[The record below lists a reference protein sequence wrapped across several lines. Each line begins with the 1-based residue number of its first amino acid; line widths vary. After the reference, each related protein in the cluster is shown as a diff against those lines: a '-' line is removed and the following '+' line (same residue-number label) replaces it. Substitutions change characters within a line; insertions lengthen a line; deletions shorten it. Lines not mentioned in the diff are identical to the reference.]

1 MNPSDPATILQR
13 VCGALSTGETEA
25 AAEVLRREYP
35 FTPPDKTKK
44 QEPGFSLAMRI
55 FHRDGYIDR
64 YSGQRLVFPGAL
76 RMLSLLLP
84 TEFPYHPNW
93 RMDQAHLA
101 FWELTPTLDHVVPM
115 ARGGADT
122 EENLVTTSML
132 RNSAKSNW
140 LLEDLGWKL
149 LPAEPQAE
157 WDGLLGWF
165 MQAVEAAGV
174 SQLPKRVGEWYG
186 AAKVVLDNGCIPPG
200 DEHVR
205 GTG

>member
-1 MNPSDPATILQR
+1 MSPSDPATILQR
-13 VCGALSTGETEA
+13 VCGALSTGETA
-25 AAEVLRREYP
+25 TAAEVLRREYP
-35 FTPPDKTKK
+35 FAPPDQSNERKSGYMVAT
-44 QEPGFSLAMRI
+44 RI
-55 FHRDGYIDR
+55 FHRDGFIDR

-93 RMDQAHLA
+93 RMDQTHPA
-101 FWELTPTLDHVVPM
+101 FWELTATLDHVVPI

-149 LPAEPQAE
+149 RPVQPQEE
-157 WDGLLGWF
+157 WDGLLNWF
-165 MQAVEAAGV
+165 VQTVKAAGD
-174 SQLPKRVGEWYG
+174 SQLPARVREWYG
-186 AAKVVLDNGCIPPG
+186 AAKAVLDNGCIPPG
-200 DEHVR
+200 DDHVR